1 MLSREDNNSMR
12 PKLSMKL
19 ATLALG
25 AVFLIGLKE
34 QNQAMA
40 QSTTT
45 YDLSAESNQKY
56 LDDNAAKPGVIKLPS
71 GLQYRV
77 IKTGTGKGTSSVDD
91 MVTVTYKGALINGM
105 VFDRTPAGK
114 TAEFPAGRLIKG
126 WVQAL
131 SMMKEGDE
139 WELVIP
145 SRLGY
150 GAMGAGKAIPPNQTL
165 VFDMQLITVK
175 SPAM

>member
-1 MLSREDNNSMR
+1 MR

-25 AVFLIGLKE
+25 AVLLTGLKE

-40 QSTTT
+40 QSTT

-77 IKTGTGKGTSSVDD
+77 IKSGNGRGTSSGEDL
-91 MVTVTYKGALINGM
+91 VTVTYKGWLIDGR
-105 VFDRTPAGK
+105 VFDRTSAGK
-114 TAEFPAGRLIKG
+114 TATFPAGNLIKG

-150 GAMGAGKAIPPNQTL
+150 GAMGMGKAIPPDQTL
-165 VFDMQLITVK
+165 VFDMQLISVK